1 MQVMM
6 RGKGRITPPCP
17 SVGIRSSYQQFIL
30 DCMCTSRDPIF
41 LISTLSLA
49 RLTLVKA
56 CQFSGRACV
65 HEEVDS
71 ASSFDF
77 GILCLKRDH
86 VV

>member
-1 MQVMM
+1 
-6 RGKGRITPPCP
+6 
-17 SVGIRSSYQQFIL
+17 
-30 DCMCTSRDPIF
+30 MCTSRDPIF
-41 LISTLSLA
+41 LISSLSLA

-86 VV
+86 AFECISIGSASFANWQ